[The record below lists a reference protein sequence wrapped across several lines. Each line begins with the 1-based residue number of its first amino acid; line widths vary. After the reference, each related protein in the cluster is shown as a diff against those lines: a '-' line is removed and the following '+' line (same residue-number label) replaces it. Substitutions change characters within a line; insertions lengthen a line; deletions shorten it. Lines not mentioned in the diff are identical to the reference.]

1 MRVNFECQWESHSLF
16 DINILGTH
24 SVNVYI
30 FDTRIFTEV
39 LTNNASSKR
48 EILQQIINS
57 NKENVISLLKD
68 YCCSFGFNF
77 NDCLLRYLQV
87 LLKTWT
93 PTITISNTSIN
104 KGK

>member
-1 MRVNFECQWESHSLF
+1 MHSSF
-16 DINILGTH
+16 DINTLSTYN
-24 SVNVYI
+24 VNVHI
-30 FDTRIFTEV
+30 FDTQIFTEV
-39 LTNNASSKR
+39 LTNSASSKR

-57 NKENVISLLKD
+57 NKENVIYLLKD

-87 LLKTWT
+87 LLKTWA

-104 KGK
+104 EGK